1 MENDTYL
8 DKMKTVNA
16 LKKYIILSIIAVAP
30 LWPCDIWA
38 EGVNPPPKQVL
49 AIFIFKQGMPWP
61 YYIEESMRTA
71 LNTEFG
77 SSVELSVEYA
87 DQSRFPEKT
96 YRSKAIDLY
105 HYKYSQQKMDLV
117 LVLGAESID
126 LMSEYGGLLFDDT
139 PVVLISS
146 EQESE
151 SQHLLQSNMLSM
163 VWGFDFAR
171 TGALIHELLPET
183 KHLFVISGVSMMD
196 QNLKA
201 LAVKA
206 LAQFKGQYAIHYL
219 DDYSK
224 QELLVK
230 VTQLPDDSAIFF
242 ISLFRDSNGQSFVPR
257 DVMTEIS
264 AKANAPLFGMVD
276 TYLGNGI
283 VGGDLLS
290 ASYQGKKYA
299 KVIEK
304 VLHGEP
310 LENLK
315 NMESGNQL
323 MFDWRQL
330 KRWSIDEDLL
340 PAGSIVR
347 HRELST
353 WEEHQW
359 EIIGVSLIIFFQA
372 FALIG
377 LLIQHKRRRKA
388 EAEAQKLKD
397 DRAHISRVLTMGE
410 IAASLAHEIN
420 QPLSAIRSYAQAGL
434 RFLNNT
440 PVQTDEVSKVL
451 EGIIA
456 GNRRAEDVIQR
467 IRMALKKQP
476 VKRTRLDVSDII
488 EEVLMLVQS
497 KCQEQNIALKLEL
510 TTGLL
515 PVFGDRVQ
523 LQQVLFNLILN
534 AIEAIT
540 AATESTSG
548 EIVVLALK
556 DKPKAVTISVR
567 DNGVGIDKQQGE
579 SVFEAFY
586 TTKPEGMGIGLSISR
601 SIIEDHGGQFWVT
614 QNHDKGVTFSFTVP
628 VYKGSNK

>member
-1 MENDTYL
+1 
-8 DKMKTVNA
+8 MKIVNA
-16 LKKYIILSIIAVAP
+16 LKKTLILSLIAIAP
-30 LWPCDIWA
+30 LCSSNLWA
-38 EGVNPPPKQVL
+38 EGMTSPSKRVL
-49 AIFIFKQGMPWP
+49 VIFIFKQGMPWP
-61 YYIEESMRTA
+61 YYLEESMRTA
-71 LNTEFG
+71 LSAEFG
-77 SSVELSVEYA
+77 SSLELNVEYA
-87 DQSRFPEKT
+87 DQTRFPEKT

-105 HYKYSQQKMDLV
+105 HYKYSKQKMDLV
-117 LVLGAESID
+117 LVLGAESLD
-126 LMSEYGGLLFDDT
+126 LMVEYGGLLFDDT
-139 PVVLISS
+139 PVVLITSDQQS
-146 EQESE
+146 KARD
-151 SQHLLQSNMLSM
+151 LLKSNMVSM
-163 VWGFDFAR
+163 FWGFDFAK
-171 TGALIHELLPET
+171 TGALIHELLPQT

-201 LAVKA
+201 LAVKE
-206 LAQFKGQYAIHYL
+206 LAQFEERYAIHYL

-224 QELLVK
+224 QDLLLK

-242 ISLFRDSNGQSFVPR
+242 ISLFRDVNGKSYVPR
-257 DVMTEIS
+257 DVMTEVS
-264 AKANAPLFGMVD
+264 EKSNAPLFGMVD

-310 LENLK
+310 LGTLK
-315 NMESGNQL
+315 NMKNGNQL
-323 MFDWRQL
+323 IFDWRQI
-330 KRWSIDEDLL
+330 KRWSIDEDHL

-347 HRELST
+347 HRKLST

-359 EIIGVSLIIFFQA
+359 EIVGVSLIISFQA

-388 EAEAQKLKD
+388 EEESQRLKD
-397 DRAHISRVLTMGE
+397 ERAHISRVLTMGE

-451 EGIIA
+451 EGIIT
-456 GNRRAEDVIQR
+456 GNRRAEEVIQR

-476 VKRTRLDVSDII
+476 VKRTRLDVNDII
-488 EEVLMLVQS
+488 KEASTLLQS
-497 KCQEQNIALKLEL
+497 KFQEHKISLRLEIA
-510 TTGLL
+510 TGLL

-534 AIEAIT
+534 AIDAIT
-540 AATESTSG
+540 ASLESSSG
-548 EIVVLALK
+548 EVVVLALTDNK
-556 DKPKAVTISVR
+556 LKSVTIAVR
-567 DNGVGIDKQQGE
+567 DNGIGIDKQQGE
-579 SVFEAFY
+579 SMFEAFY

-614 QNHDKGVTFSFTVP
+614 KNPDKGVTFSFTVP
-628 VYKGSNK
+628 IYKGSNK